1 MYDKNV
7 ETFDILIHASQNKS
21 MYESKR
27 YTLFTVF

>member
-7 ETFDILIHASQNKS
+7 ETSNILIHTSQNKS
-21 MYESKR
+21 MFESKR